1 MVHVLPVVPA
11 DGRMRRAIHPHVHQ
25 HRRQIQQAHVRG
37 HRNGVV
43 VEELVIQHIQRAL
56 AIQLHDHVVVR
67 QRDLMQAA
75 QGLQRLRHAHLQQ
88 HVVTEGHPG
97 QGAILKYSV
106 THEGGQGML
115 LGTLGQAAKDE
126 AAAHQTGHLVQLCG
140 QVTASRIAVHQ
151 RRPPGR
157 GHVGQRLR
165 QRILRRKEASTS
177 FREDSHHR
185 ADGGFQTIVGLQA
198 HHAIGHH
205 TRPALNP
212 GTLLKRLQNAVCHV
226 VERIAQKQETQ
237 LLGIRRQ
244 GRHGCCFQA
253 GNHLFQ
259 TVLPGQIGGVGMAEG
274 MRMGGHGGHGSWDL
288 GPEERRGERE
298 RAGALAERATRASC
312 SEGADPPSG
321 GLPAVGVAVPGCS
334 PAIPVNCPSWA

>member
-1 MVHVLPVVPA
+1 M
-11 DGRMRRAIHPHVHQ
+11 
-25 HRRQIQQAHVRG
+25 
-37 HRNGVV
+37 
-43 VEELVIQHIQRAL
+43 
-56 AIQLHDHVVVR
+56 R

-185 ADGGFQTIVGLQA
+185 ADGRFQTIVGLQT

-205 TRPALNP
+205 ARPALNP

-244 GRHGCCFQA
+244 GRDRGGFQA

-259 TVLPGQIGGVGMAEG
+259 TVLPGQVGSVSMAEG
-274 MRMGGHGGHGSWDL
+274 MRMSGHGGHGSWGL
-288 GPEERRGERE
+288 GPVERRRGRERE
-298 RAGALAERATRASC
+298 RVDALAEAAALASC
-312 SEGADPPSG
+312 SEGADASFG
-321 GLPAVGVAVPGCS
+321 VPAAAGAAAPGCS
-334 PAIPVNCPSWA
+334 PVMPDSCASWA